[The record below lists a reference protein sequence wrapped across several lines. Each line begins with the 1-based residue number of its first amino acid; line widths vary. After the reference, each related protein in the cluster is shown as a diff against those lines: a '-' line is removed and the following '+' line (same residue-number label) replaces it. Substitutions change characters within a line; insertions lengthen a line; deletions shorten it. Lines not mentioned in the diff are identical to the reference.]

1 MRFVDIGP
9 VVDHH
14 CLYFD
19 FTMADKILDR
29 KVNIEKNEPHK
40 ENRG

>member
-1 MRFVDIGP
+1 VRFVDIGP

-14 CLYFD
+14 CLNFD

-29 KVNIEKNEPHK
+29 KVNIEKNEPYK
-40 ENRG
+40 ENQE